1 MLKNIDPLLNAELLY
16 VLRAMGHGD
25 VIVVSDTNFPSDSTA
40 KETSHEDLL
49 RVDAPA
55 ARVVKAILSVMP
67 LDPAVEHPAM
77 CMEVQDEPATVP
89 QVRKDVQKAID
100 ESGEKHALKPIDRF
114 KFYDMA
120 KEAYA
125 VVTTAELRFWGC
137 FMLTKGVIPPPEEK

>member
-40 KETSHEDLL
+40 QETVHEELL

-67 LDPAVEHPAM
+67 LDFAVEHPAM
-77 CMEVQDEPATVP
+77 CMEVQDKPEEVP
-89 QVRKDVQKAID
+89 EVRTEVQQAIVD
-100 ESGEKHALKPIDRF
+100 AGEKYKLLPIDRF

-120 KEAYA
+120 KESYA
-125 VVTTAELRFWGC
+125 VVTTAERRFWGC
-137 FMLTKGVIPPPEEK
+137 FMLKKGVLPPEEG